1 MGDYSQFKIITDFN
15 GDPLKG
21 EKYYE
26 FHLPC
31 GLPVCKF
38 WSVILYDSQTDLLV
52 QTDQSWPSVHSN
64 RKGLVVN
71 TDGAIDI
78 WTGPEI
84 KAGKEGN
91 FIKTTPGISWY
102 AIVRL
107 YDLKKPADL
116 NGWKPGEIREMAKDS
131 N

>member
-1 MGDYSQFKIITDFN
+1 MGDCNQFKIITDFK

-26 FHLPC
+26 LHHPC
-31 GLPVCKF
+31 GLPLCKF

-52 QTDQSWPSVHSN
+52 HTDQSWPSVHSN
-64 RKGLVVN
+64 RNRLLVSNNGSV
-71 TDGAIDI
+71 DI

-91 FIKTTPGISWY
+91 FIKTPPGISWY

-107 YDLKKPADL
+107 YDPKNPADL
-116 NGWKPGEIREMAKDS
+116 NGWKPGEIKELIKDAE
-131 N
+131 